1 MAKNAWL
8 SLALLLATGCGE
20 ERSAGISAEPAEV
33 SFDPTFVGD
42 VRVQR
47 IEIAHTG
54 TAGPLSVEA
63 VDGPSCFTVA
73 PAAFSIAPR
82 GKQAVELTFRPEI
95 EARVAGTIVFRASA
109 GPSAEVAVDG
119 VGAARKVRVAERL
132 EFGSVLVHL
141 TKTLPLTFTSDSSL
155 PMEISITPP
164 VDSAFA
170 VSPATLRLE
179 PGAEASVDV
188 TFSPDWL
195 DLVEETLSFRL
206 CPGCDE
212 MKIELAGSG
221 LLL

>member
-42 VRVQR
+42 ARVQR

-63 VDGPSCFTVA
+63 
-73 PAAFSIAPR
+73 
-82 GKQAVELTFRPEI
+82 
-95 EARVAGTIVFRASA
+95 
-109 GPSAEVAVDG
+109 
-119 VGAARKVRVAERL
+119 
-132 EFGSVLVHL
+132 
-141 TKTLPLTFTSDSSL
+141 
-155 PMEISITPP
+155 
-164 VDSAFA
+164 FA

-179 PGAEASVDV
+179 PGSEASVDV